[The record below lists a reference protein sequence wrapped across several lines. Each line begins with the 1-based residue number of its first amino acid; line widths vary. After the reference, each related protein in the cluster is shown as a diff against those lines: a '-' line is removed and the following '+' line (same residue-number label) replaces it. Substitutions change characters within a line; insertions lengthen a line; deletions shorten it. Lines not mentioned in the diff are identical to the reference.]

1 MINLKKTFEDALE
14 FVNNKV
20 CFVRCDL
27 NLPFTDGKIT
37 DFTRLDKTV
46 PTIKEILLRKGKI
59 ILISHFG
66 RPNGKF
72 NETLSLKPLVP
83 FLEKRIGKIIKFCDE
98 DIKNSEKLKKKINKL
113 ESGGVMLLENIRF
126 YKEEEENDLNFS
138 KNLSSLGDIFIN
150 ESFSSSHRSHSSI
163 TGISTF
169 LPSFPGKLFQY
180 ELQNLNHVVKEMQ
193 KQNSIAVLGGSKIST
208 KMKVIE
214 NLSKKFN
221 KILIGGAM
229 ANTFLASQGI
239 NIGKS
244 FSEFRMLEK
253 TNIIYKQNKD
263 KIILPIDCIV
273 SKSENDEM
281 SSAVDVGN
289 IKGDDLIFDIGPKT
303 RKIFYN
309 EILKHEK
316 LLWNGPLGLF
326 EKKPFDNGTNYVSS
340 IVNKH
345 KSDRFFSIA
354 GGGDTISALKNSG
367 NINNFSFIST
377 GGGAFLEFIEGK
389 SLPGIEILN
398 N

>member
-1 MINLKKTFEDALE
+1 MINLKKSFEDALE
-14 FVNNKV
+14 FVNNKI

-27 NLPFTDGKIT
+27 NLPYIDGKFS
-37 DFTRLDKTV
+37 DYTRLDKV
-46 PTIKEILLRKGKI
+46 IPTIKEILLRNGKVV
-59 ILISHFG
+59 LISHFG

-72 NETLSLKPLVP
+72 NEVLSLKPMVP
-83 FLEKRIGKIIKFCDE
+83 LLEKRLGKIIKFYDE
-98 DIKNSEKLKKKINKL
+98 DIKNSDKLKKKFNKL
-113 ESGGVMLLENIRF
+113 DSGNVLLLENIRF
-126 YKEEEENDLNFS
+126 YKEEEQNDLNFS
-138 KNLSSLGDIFIN
+138 KNLSSLADIYIN
-150 ESFSSSHRSHSSI
+150 ESFSSSHRRHASI
-163 TGISTF
+163 TGISAF
-169 LPSFPGKLFQY
+169 LPSFPGKLFQF
-180 ELQNLNHVVKEMQ
+180 ELQNLNKVVREMQ
-193 KQNSIAVLGGSKIST
+193 KENSIAVLGGSKVST
-208 KMKVIE
+208 KMKIIE
-214 NLSKKFN
+214 NLTKKFN

-244 FSEFRMLEK
+244 FSESRMLEK
-253 TNIIYKQNKD
+253 TNLIYKENKD

-273 SKSENDEM
+273 SKSENYES
-281 SSAVDVGN
+281 SSAVDNKNV
-289 IKGDDLIFDIGPKT
+289 KDDECIFDIGPKT

-309 EILKHEK
+309 EILRHEK
-316 LLWNGPLGLF
+316 LLWNGPLGYF

-340 IVNKH
+340 IVKKH